1 MIKSCFAARTLFT
14 NALMAL
20 PELFMNVSGSTSITF
35 SLSIFPSAA
44 RALAFLLKTNSSKL
58 PCRAKSWTVSRP
70 ALCRVFSYSFP
81 GFPSPTITIAMAA
94 YYHDAS
100 QKRSAPPAKNFGS
113 LEDKRHLRG
122 VPLDLHA
129 VPARVKWR
137 LMKFVERALREIVM
151 FVLLAVL
158 VVLPVRAFV
167 AQPFIVDGESMHP
180 TFENANYLIID
191 EISYRFKE
199 PVRGD
204 VIVFR
209 YPGDPSAF
217 YIKRIIGL
225 PGETVSILR
234 GEVSIARMNGET
246 LTFPEPYVVSEDAT
260 YTLSTTLGEGEYFV
274 LGDNRPK
281 SSDSRIWG
289 PLPREDIVGAY
300 YGFVPLSVLA
310 ARKRGSSSR
319 APYPEGLALDTL
331 DETAREV
338 ASFLK
343 QVRNTGYA
351 PSVQNPLFVWHTNAA
366 AGRLAPREIV
376 IQFHA
381 LGIERPIADAGLI
394 RAIRALVR

>member
-1 MIKSCFAARTLFT
+1 
-14 NALMAL
+14 
-20 PELFMNVSGSTSITF
+20 
-35 SLSIFPSAA
+35 
-44 RALAFLLKTNSSKL
+44 
-58 PCRAKSWTVSRP
+58 
-70 ALCRVFSYSFP
+70 
-81 GFPSPTITIAMAA
+81 
-94 YYHDAS
+94 
-100 QKRSAPPAKNFGS
+100 
-113 LEDKRHLRG
+113 
-122 VPLDLHA
+122 
-129 VPARVKWR
+129 
-137 LMKFVERALREIVM
+137 MKFVERALREIVM

-158 VVLPVRAFV
+158 VVLPVRAFL

-234 GEVSIARMNGET
+234 GEVSITRMNGET

-289 PLPREDIVGAY
+289 PLPREDIVGRA
-300 YGFVPLSVLA
+300 FLRLLPPSSISVFPGEA
-310 ARKRGSSSR
+310 
-319 APYPEGLALDTL
+319 TL
-331 DETAREV
+331 P
-338 ASFLK
+338 
-343 QVRNTGYA
+343 Q
-351 PSVQNPLFVWHTNAA
+351 
-366 AGRLAPREIV
+366 
-376 IQFHA
+376 
-381 LGIERPIADAGLI
+381 
-394 RAIRALVR
+394 